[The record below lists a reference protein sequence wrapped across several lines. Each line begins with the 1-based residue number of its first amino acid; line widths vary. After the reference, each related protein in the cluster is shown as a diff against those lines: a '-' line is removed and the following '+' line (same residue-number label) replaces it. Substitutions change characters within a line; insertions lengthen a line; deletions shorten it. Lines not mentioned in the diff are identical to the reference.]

1 MSITIKS
8 GEAISRSPINNSISK
23 QMYSFSKAP
32 RFTFIDQKLP
42 REQRFWKMKENI
54 GKTDNYYDI
63 PEFLSKRFTTM
74 GSGKRV
80 DFTLSQKGV
89 NTKFYSNPTDFDPI
103 HPHGP
108 RYSFPKAGAEKRKK
122 KKKKEN
128 TDEENNDNDKDKKKM
143 TMMMKK
149 NIPLFIIIL
158 NLLVGMHLSLL

>member
-8 GEAISRSPINNSISK
+8 GEAISRSPTNNSISK

-32 RFTFIDQKLP
+32 RFTFIDPNIPK
-42 REQRFWKMKENI
+42 EKRFWKIKENI

-89 NTKFYSNPTDFDPI
+89 NTKYYSNPTDFDPL

-108 RYSFPKAGAEKRKK
+108 RFSFPKAGAVKREK
-122 KKKKEN
+122 KKKKEG
-128 TDEENNDNDKDKKKM
+128 EEDNGKDKDDDEVKYPPFYNYDVVIK
-143 TMMMKK
+143 
-149 NIPLFIIIL
+149 FIL
-158 NLLVGMHLSLL
+158 QF

>member
-23 QMYSFSKAP
+23 QMYSFPKAP
-32 RFTFIDQKLP
+32 RFTFIDPNIPK
-42 REQRFWKMKENI
+42 EKRFWKIKENI

-89 NTKFYSNPTDFDPI
+89 NTKYYSNPTDFDPL

-108 RYSFPKAGAEKRKK
+108 RFSFPKAGAVKREK
-122 KKKKEN
+122 KKKKEVR
-128 TDEENNDNDKDKKKM
+128 KIMVKRR
-143 TMMMKK
+143 TMMKL
-149 NIPLFIIIL
+149 NIPLSIIIL
-158 NLLVGMHLSLL
+158 NLLVGMHLSSL